1 MPRRTRAIDVGAA
14 RARAT
19 VAELS
24 REIDIGRRQ
33 HGLSLEALGAAV
45 GMSRWQVGRVVRGGK
60 PDLTI
65 AESTVLLAALGREVS
80 VRTYPSGDP
89 VRDAGHLKL
98 LERLRS
104 VLHPRLRWRVEV
116 PVVGGGDL
124 RAWDAV
130 IGGANW
136 SIGVEAETRVRDV
149 QTLERRLALKRRD
162 GAVDAVVLL
171 LADTRHHRDV
181 VRLAGDGLAAAFP
194 VSGRRTLELL
204 RVGAMP
210 EGSSLILL

>member
-1 MPRRTRAIDVGAA
+1 
-14 RARAT
+14 
-19 VAELS
+19 
-24 REIDIGRRQ
+24 
-33 HGLSLEALGAAV
+33 
-45 GMSRWQVGRVVRGGK
+45 
-60 PDLTI
+60 
-65 AESTVLLAALGREVS
+65 
-80 VRTYPSGDP
+80 
-89 VRDAGHLKL
+89 
-98 LERLRS
+98 
-104 VLHPRLRWRVEV
+104 
-116 PVVGGGDL
+116 
-124 RAWDAV
+124 V